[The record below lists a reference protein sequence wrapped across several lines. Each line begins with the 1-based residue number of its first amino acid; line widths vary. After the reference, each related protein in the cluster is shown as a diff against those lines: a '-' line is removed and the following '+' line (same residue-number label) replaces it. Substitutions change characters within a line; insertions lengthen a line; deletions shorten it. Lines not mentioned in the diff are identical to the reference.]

1 MKLTAYSRN
10 RLLETFNHWGVP
22 KDFADPMYNYLV
34 FGFSPGSCF
43 SAVLANDFAR
53 AIVSSHPANTVEAF
67 KSLSG
72 WVQDTVPQEARGD
85 WGRVLRWAVMSDEER
100 RSILE
105 EHGLIYTEQDEVIM
119 ALQSKH
125 TVEPI
130 LY

>member
-10 RLLETFNHWGVP
+10 RLLQTFQHWNVP

-53 AIVSSHPANTVEAF
+53 AVANSHPANTIEAF
-67 KSLSG
+67 KALSG
-72 WVQDTVPQEARGD
+72 WIQDTVPQEARGD
-85 WGRVLRWAVMSDEER
+85 LGRVLRWAVMSAEER

-105 EHGLIYTEQDEVIM
+105 EHGLVYTEQEEVM
-119 ALQSKH
+119 LALHGKH
-125 TVEPI
+125 TVEPV